1 MLRPSGATGRWLERF
16 ATHQHLLVAGLSL
29 WLVAT
34 SPWVHLRRAIPRSAG
49 GWDYS
54 HIALGC
60 AVFLLSITFLWSCL
74 RRGGW
79 RQYFPWAC
87 GELGQVGGDLSGLA
101 RGRLPTAGGAGL
113 FALIEGLGLLSLFA
127 TAATGVAWLWYQ
139 GSSEALSW
147 RQHHLFAAR
156 GLIAFLV
163 LHAITASLH
172 LLEFLRLE
180 RD

>member
-1 MLRPSGATGRWLERF
+1 MLRPSGATGRWLDRF
-16 ATHQHLLVAGLSL
+16 ARHQHLLVAGLSL

-54 HIALGC
+54 HITLGC
-60 AVFLLSITFLWSCL
+60 VVFLLSITFLWSCL

-87 GELGQVGGDLSGLA
+87 GEFGPLGRDLAGLMA
-101 RGRLPTAGGAGL
+101 GRLPTAGGAGL
-113 FALIEGLGLLSLFA
+113 FSVIEGIGQMLLFA
-127 TAATGVAWLWYQ
+127 TAATGVAWLLVQ
-139 GSSEALSW
+139 GSGDALAW
-147 RQHHLFAAR
+147 RQYHGLAAR
-156 GLIAFLV
+156 ALIGFLV
-163 LHAITASLH
+163 LHFITASLH